1 MKKPKQPLIAEF
13 EGLYQHHSKEV
24 WALVYAR
31 WLNADVAQD
40 IMQET
45 FLRLWK
51 QRLAGGVIL
60 NPRAWLLRVAR
71 NLAEDYAKSA
81 FRRNGTQPPQTMN
94 GVQGK
99 ESLPLRVARNLAE
112 DYANSAFR
120 RNGTQPPELLNGVR
134 SSQPAPAELLE
145 REETFAQIRAVL
157 GELSPADRDILS
169 LRYAL
174 DYNAAQIADVLDI
187 NPTAVHMRLSRA
199 RQRLAERLTA
209 QGVHASHD

>member
-1 MKKPKQPLIAEF
+1 MKPRPKKPRHQAAF
-13 EGLYQHHSKEV
+13 EEIYDRHSREV

-31 WLNADVAQD
+31 WLNADIALD

-51 QRLAGGVIL
+51 QWQEGNHIV
-60 NPRAWLLRVAR
+60 NPRAWVLRVAR
-71 NLAEDYAKSA
+71 NLAEDHAKSA

-94 GVQGK
+94 GVEGRDV
-99 ESLPLRVARNLAE
+99 LPLDGMAR
-112 DYANSAFR
+112 D
-120 RNGTQPPELLNGVR
+120 
-134 SSQPAPAELLE
+134 
-145 REETFAQIRAVL
+145 ETFGQMRK
-157 GELSPADRDILS
+157 ELEHLAPADREILT

-174 DYNAAQIADVLDI
+174 DYDTNRIADILEI

-209 QGVHASHD
+209 QGVEVNHD